1 MVSGRWVGGRLVGG
15 FNKNP
20 RCVTIKDSK
29 SVKINSGN
37 PLYLIYSKVN
47 GYFEEI
53 NKSKHLTLVPSN
65 RANKKLKHGELWS
78 EIKDL
83 IRESVTKS
91 SDHYDEKYM
100 KVEFNVDYELLLNKT
115 IEIDNSYKSHFLW
128 K

>member
-1 MVSGRWVGGRLVGG
+1 M
-15 FNKNP
+15 
-20 RCVTIKDSK
+20 
-29 SVKINSGN
+29 
-37 PLYLIYSKVN
+37 
-47 GYFEEI
+47 
-53 NKSKHLTLVPSN
+53 